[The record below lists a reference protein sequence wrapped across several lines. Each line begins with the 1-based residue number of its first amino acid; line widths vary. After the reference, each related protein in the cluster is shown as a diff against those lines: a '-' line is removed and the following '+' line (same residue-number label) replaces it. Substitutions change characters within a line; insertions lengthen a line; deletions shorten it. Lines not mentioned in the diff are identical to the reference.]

1 MKKYFTLLLL
11 FTPLL
16 MLAQLQKSFHQVYE
30 VSDSVQSL
38 ELRLYGEFEHK
49 AWAGN
54 TIMLQTKVTLYDANN
69 SILKFFME
77 NGRYDVTSEQ
87 IGSTM
92 YLTAKDQE
100 RRIIKSDGV
109 ECYEVVEQKIY
120 IPDSFL
126 PTGDNL
132 FTKAIEENG
141 DHD

>member
-1 MKKYFTLLLL
+1 MKKFFTVILL
-11 FTPLL
+11 FTPFFL
-16 MLAQLQKSFHQVYE
+16 LAQLQKSFHQVYE
-30 VSDSVQSL
+30 VSDSVQTL

-77 NGRYDVTSEQ
+77 NGRYEVTSEQ
-87 IGSTM
+87 IGNIL
-92 YLTAKDQE
+92 YLTATDQE

-126 PTGDNL
+126 PTGDDV

-141 DHD
+141 THD

>member
-1 MKKYFTLLLL
+1 MKKYFTVILL
-11 FTPLL
+11 FTPFFL
-16 MLAQLQKSFHQVYE
+16 LAQLQKSFHQVYE
-30 VSDSVQSL
+30 VSDSAQTL

-77 NGRYDVTSEQ
+77 NGRYEVTAEQ
-87 IGSTM
+87 IGDVL
-92 YLTAKDQE
+92 YLTATDQE

-141 DHD
+141 TND